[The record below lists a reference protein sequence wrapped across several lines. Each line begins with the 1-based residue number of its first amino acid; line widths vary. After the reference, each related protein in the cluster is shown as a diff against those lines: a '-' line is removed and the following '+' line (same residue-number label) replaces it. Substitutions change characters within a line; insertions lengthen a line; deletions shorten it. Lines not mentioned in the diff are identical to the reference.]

1 VPKVLEGVCD
11 AVEVVLGDTVRLA
24 ELVTVRVVVGELE
37 TVGVYDDVME
47 PEMIESFVAAA
58 VAALEADLDW
68 EAVLVSVTDRK
79 LFVAVEV

>member
-1 VPKVLEGVCD
+1 
-11 AVEVVLGDTVRLA
+11 
-24 ELVTVRVVVGELE
+24 
-37 TVGVYDDVME
+37 ME

>member
-37 TVGVYDDVME
+37 TVVVYDGVREAELIDKGVAS
-47 PEMIESFVAAA
+47 PE
-58 VAALEADLDW
+58 AALVADLDW
-68 EAVLVSVTDRK
+68 ETVLVSVTERK